1 MSYGVRGMEKKLLFS
16 NRYEKDMD
24 LFDDLPDDMPEL
36 SDIDDAKVPTLD
48 DFYEYMNKK
57 RRCVPNKERIAN
69 KDQFIKTVSEL
80 SENYKINADLSEFD
94 AGYIADI
101 YLLLLQFHIIRQQLF
116 LVLCQRCRLLLQQI
130 TCFRKFRHF
139 LPDCFTLLPYLL
151 CFLHCFSMLNLN
163 I

>member
-36 SDIDDAKVPTLD
+36 SDINDAKVPTLD

-57 RRCVPNKERIAN
+57 HRCVPNKERIAN

-94 AGYIADI
+94 A
-101 YLLLLQFHIIRQQLF
+101 
-116 LVLCQRCRLLLQQI
+116 
-130 TCFRKFRHF
+130 
-139 LPDCFTLLPYLL
+139 
-151 CFLHCFSMLNLN
+151 
-163 I
+163 

>member
-24 LFDDLPDDMPEL
+24 LFNDLLDDMPEL
-36 SDIDDAKVPTLD
+36 SDID

-57 RRCVPNKERIAN
+57 RRCVPNKEKIAN

-80 SENYKINADLSEFD
+80 SETYKINADLSEFD

-101 YLLLLQFHIIRQQLF
+101 YLDYANYCGYIKKMLAILF
-116 LVLCQRCRLLLQQI
+116 VLADDISFFGGHKADSDMLFSFTYYTHNVYLNNREI
-130 TCFRKFRHF
+130 TDF
-139 LPDCFTLLPYLL
+139 
-151 CFLHCFSMLNLN
+151 
-163 I
+163 

>member
-57 RRCVPNKERIAN
+57 RRCVPKKEL
-69 KDQFIKTVSEL
+69 QIKISSL
-80 SENYKINADLSEFD
+80 KRYRNYLKTTKSMQIYPSSMQDISQTSIL
-94 AGYIADI
+94 ITLTTADI
-101 YLLLLQFHIIRQQLF
+101 SRSCWQSYLSLQMIFPF
-116 LVLCQRCRLLLQQI
+116 LMVIKLILICYSA
-130 TCFRKFRHF
+130 
-139 LPDCFTLLPYLL
+139 LPTTRTMFT
-151 CFLHCFSMLNLN
+151 
-163 I
+163 

>member
-16 NRYEKDMD
+16 NRYEKDID

-48 DFYEYMNKK
+48 DFYDYMNKK
-57 RRCVPNKERIAN
+57 HRCVPNKERMAN

-80 SENYKINADLSEFD
+80 SENYKINAYLSEFD

-101 YLLLLQFHIIRQQLF
+101 YLDYANYCGYIKKLLAILF
-116 LVLCQRCRLLLQQI
+116 VLADDISFFDGHKADSDMLFSFTYHTHNVYLNNREI
-130 TCFRKFRHF
+130 TDF
-139 LPDCFTLLPYLL
+139 
-151 CFLHCFSMLNLN
+151 
-163 I
+163 

>member
-48 DFYEYMNKK
+48 DFYDYMNKK
-57 RRCVPNKERIAN
+57 HRCVPNKERIAN

-94 AGYIADI
+94 AGYIW
-101 YLLLLQFHIIRQQLF
+101 FF
-116 LVLCQRCRLLLQQI
+116 SRLISFQEQ
-130 TCFRKFRHF
+130 TDKPGFRKTRLF
-139 LPDCFTLLPYLL
+139 
-151 CFLHCFSMLNLN
+151 CFLL
-163 I
+163 

>member
-48 DFYEYMNKK
+48 DFYDYMNKK
-57 RRCVPNKERIAN
+57 HRCVPNKERIAN

-101 YLLLLQFHIIRQQLF
+101 YLDYATADISRSCWQSYLSLQMIFPF
-116 LVLCQRCRLLLQQI
+116 LMVIKLILICYSA
-130 TCFRKFRHF
+130 
-139 LPDCFTLLPYLL
+139 LPTTRTMFT
-151 CFLHCFSMLNLN
+151 
-163 I
+163 